1 MKKIVS
7 RMLFCANLLG
17 AGSAAAQSPDS
28 LNALLAP
35 ATPGGLTS
43 DAAATRARETSFDAA
58 GKADALKSASAK
70 LQQALVAYAPK
81 LTLTARYTRLSPLP
95 PITFSQPTTPTT
107 PPMTG
112 MGTMMG
118 NPSTLA
124 IPIPVNSTL
133 FQASLDIPLSDYAL
147 RLSQSYASASRNKR
161 AATLDE
167 QASRLKAALDGRQY
181 YYAWLR
187 GKAQVVVEERALDQA
202 RGHLE
207 DARHSFEVG
216 TASKADVLTV
226 ESQLATQELTL
237 ERAQNVARLAEDQLR
252 IAMHDSSGQPFAVG
266 EDLNADLAP
275 LPGLHNLDALR
286 AEALDRRLEIRA
298 LDETM
303 WSLREQA
310 KATRAGYLPRIDAIG
325 NLIMAN
331 PNPRVFTGL
340 QVFTGTWDVGVQLI
354 WTPNDTFNTVGASAD
369 AEARASQTEM
379 QKAALRDT
387 VKIEVLQAYQSL
399 RESEDAVQ
407 TTKRALDAAE
417 EGYRVRR
424 ELFRNGRA
432 TSVELTDSEVQLSRA
447 GNDAVDARANLRFA
461 RASLLH
467 AIGRD
472 VPPALLA
479 DSR

>member
-1 MKKIVS
+1 MVLGVIVLTS
-7 RMLFCANLLG
+7 G
-17 AGSAAAQSPDS
+17 GAAAQSSDS
-28 LNALLAP
+28 LTTLLAP

-43 DAAATRARETSFDAA
+43 DTAATRTRDTSYDAA
-58 GKADALKSASAK
+58 GKADALKQASAK
-70 LQQALVAYAPK
+70 LQQALTAYYPK
-81 LTLTARYTRLSPLP
+81 LTLTARYQRLSPLP
-95 PITFSQPTTPTT
+95 PLSFSSG
-107 PPMTG
+107 PPMPG
-112 MGTMMG
+112 MPPVT
-118 NPSTLA
+118 

-133 FQASLDIPLSDYAL
+133 FQATLDIPLSDYVL

-167 QASRLKAALDGRQY
+167 AAARLKAALDGRQY

-187 GKAQVVVEERALDQA
+187 AKAHVVVEERALAQSQ
-202 RGHLE
+202 GHLE

-226 ESQLATQELTL
+226 ESQLASQELTL
-237 ERAQNVARLAEDQLR
+237 ERAQNVAKLAEDQLR
-252 IAMHDSSGQPFAVG
+252 VAMHDVSGQPYGVG
-266 EDLNADLAP
+266 EDLNADLPP
-275 LPGLHNLDALR
+275 LPGLINVASLR
-286 AEALDRRLEIRA
+286 QEALDKRLEIRA
-298 LDETM
+298 LDETA

-310 KATRAGYLPRIDAIG
+310 KANRAAYFPRIDAIG
-325 NLIMAN
+325 DLIMAN
-331 PNPRVFTGL
+331 PNPRVFTGT
-340 QVFTGTWDVGVQLI
+340 QVFTGTWDVGVQLV
-354 WTPNDTFNTVGASAD
+354 WTPNDTVNAVGASSET
-369 AEARASQTEM
+369 EARASQTEM

-387 VKIEVLQAYQSL
+387 VKIEVMQAYQTL

-447 GNDAVDARANLRFA
+447 GADAVDARANLRFA
-461 RASLLH
+461 RATLLH

-479 DSR
+479 DAK

>member
-1 MKKIVS
+1 MVLGVIV
-7 RMLFCANLLG
+7 LTG
-17 AGSAAAQSPDS
+17 GVAGAQSPES
-28 LNALLAP
+28 LNTLLAP

-43 DAAATRARETSFDAA
+43 DTAATRVRETSNDAA
-58 GKADALKSASAK
+58 GKAYALKAANAK
-70 LQQALVAYAPK
+70 LQQALTAYYPK

-95 PITFSQPTTPTT
+95 PLAFSSGPTTP
-107 PPMTG
+107 G
-112 MGTMMG
+112 MA
-118 NPSTLA
+118 PVV

-133 FQASLDIPLSDYAL
+133 FQAALTIPLTDYAL
-147 RLSQSYASASRNKR
+147 RLSQSYAAASRNKR

-167 QASRLKAALDGRQY
+167 QASRLKAALDGRQF

-187 GKAQVVVEERALDQA
+187 AKAQVVVEERALEQSK
-202 RGHLE
+202 GHLQ

-226 ESQLATQELTL
+226 ESQLASQELSL

-252 IAMHDSSGQPFAVG
+252 VAMHDVSEKPYAVG
-266 EDLNADLAP
+266 EDLNEDLPP
-275 LPGLHNLDALR
+275 LPGLQSLTALR
-286 AEALDRRLEIRA
+286 AEALDKRLEIRA

-310 KATRAGYLPRIDAIG
+310 KATRASYFPRVDAFG
-325 NLIMAN
+325 DLIMAN
-331 PNPRVFTGL
+331 PNPRVFTGT
-340 QVFTGTWDVGVQLI
+340 QVFTGTWDVGVQLV
-354 WTPNDTFNTVGASAD
+354 WTPNETLNAVGASSET
-369 AEARASQTEM
+369 EARASQTEM

-387 VKIEVLQAYQSL
+387 VKIEVMQAYQAL
-399 RESEDAVQ
+399 REAEDAVQ

-447 GNDAVDARANLRFA
+447 GLEAVDARANLRFA
-461 RASLLH
+461 RASLAH

-479 DSR
+479 DSK

>member
-28 LNALLAP
+28 LNVLLAP

-43 DAAATRARETSFDAA
+43 DAAATRARDTSFDAA
-58 GKADALKSASAK
+58 GKADALKSANAK

-95 PITFSQPTTPTT
+95 PLSFNSG
-107 PPMTG
+107 PPIPG
-112 MGTMMG
+112 MAPLT
-118 NPSTLA
+118 

-133 FQASLDIPLSDYAL
+133 FQAALTIPLSDYAL
-147 RLSQSYASASRNKR
+147 RLSQSYASASHNKR

-187 GKAQVVVEERALDQA
+187 AKAQVVVEERALDQA

-226 ESQLATQELTL
+226 ESQLATQELSL

-252 IAMHDSSGQPFAVG
+252 IAMHDTSGQPLAVG
-266 EDLNADLAP
+266 EDLNAELAP

-303 WSLREQA
+303 WSLRDQA
-310 KATRAGYLPRIDAIG
+310 KVARAGYIPRIDAFG
-325 NLIMAN
+325 DLIMAN
-331 PNPRVFTGL
+331 PNPRVFTGTP
-340 QVFTGTWDVGVQLI
+340 VFTGTWDVGVQLV
-354 WTPNDTFNTVGASAD
+354 WTPNDTFNAVGATSD

-379 QKAALRDT
+379 QKGALRDS
-387 VKIEVLQAYQSL
+387 VKIEVLQAYQTL

-447 GNDAVDARANLRFA
+447 GADAVDARANLRFA
-461 RASLLH
+461 RASLIH